1 MDFETR
7 DRVAREYFASEYSS
21 EIWNHSSGSMKLT
34 FGPQLDGWIYWCE
47 KGLLSIS
54 KIKGTGKNW
63 VQPYEFNSENPP
75 RIRNFLIGCAVDFG
89 LDLSVSMPKNK
100 AKDLVEAYSQ
110 GIKDKSFKEIKS
122 KGKKTSKKTA
132 KSKRSVK
139 KSIQNTTKK
148 KKSVKSAKKRKK

>member
-7 DRVAREYFASEYSS
+7 DRVAREYFAKEYSS

-34 FGPQLDGWIYWCE
+34 FGPQLDGWVYWCE

-63 VQPYEFNSENPP
+63 VQPYDFNIENPP
-75 RIRNFLIGCAVDFG
+75 KIRNFLIACAVDFG

-100 AKDLVEAYSQ
+100 ARDLIEAYNHGMNSKLQ
-110 GIKDKSFKEIKS
+110 TKS
-122 KGKKTSKKTA
+122 KKITEKKKVSKK
-132 KSKRSVK
+132 
-139 KSIQNTTKK
+139 TTKK
-148 KKSVKSAKKRKK
+148 KVIKKKVTKKAKKRK